1 MRWSEAE
8 RTELSETEGA
18 ILAFLVAYRKRAV
31 SRDELLSRVWGIEPT
46 GLETRTVDMHVARLR
61 TKLRDPSGRKCPEAI
76 LTVRAARLHGQSGSA
91 AGGSERMT
99 FV

>member
-1 MRWSEAE
+1 MRWSEDE

-31 SRDELLSRVWGIEPT
+31 SRDELLSRVWGIEPQ

-76 LTVRAARLHGQSGSA
+76 LTVRAHGYMASPDLLPVEA
-91 AGGSERMT
+91 KE
-99 FV
+99 